1 MGRNGKVSS
10 PFRVVP
16 NRTMQKNILITGGGG
31 RFGRIAAEML
41 AEAGHRVFASMR
53 EPTGRNRERA
63 NALWAQGIDVV
74 AIDVTDDASV
84 ERGVRHVL
92 GKAGRIDV
100 LVNNANVTA
109 IGACEAFS
117 AEQARHLFETNVVGT
132 FRSSRAVFPAMRRA
146 QDGLIVNIGSVLGRI
161 SLPFIGLFGAS
172 KFAVEGLS
180 DALRYEAAPFGID
193 VVLMQPSVDPIAMYE
208 CAQLPA
214 DRARTGLDD
223 SAPHSEDAIFDQMM
237 DRFKGC
243 DGPDPADLAMRLLR
257 LIEATKGSRPDRIV
271 VGAPYGADEIN
282 LLARGVQAKAWA
294 ELGVEDVGPPLIG
307 HTQTR

>member
-1 MGRNGKVSS
+1 
-10 PFRVVP
+10 
-16 NRTMQKNILITGGGG
+16 MQKNILITGGGG
-31 RFGRIAAEML
+31 RFGRAAASAL
-41 AEAGHRVFASMR
+41 AESGHRVFASMR
-53 EPTGRNRERA
+53 EPTGRDRERA

-109 IGACEAFS
+109 IGACDAFS
-117 AEQARHLFETNVVGT
+117 AAQARHLFETNVVGT
-132 FRSSRAVFPAMRRA
+132 FRCSRAVFPAMQRA
-146 QDGLIVNIGSVLGRI
+146 RDGLIVNMGSVLGRI

-193 VVLMQPSVDPIAMYE
+193 VVLMQPSVDPVAMYE
-208 CAQLPA
+208 CAQPPA
-214 DRARTGLDD
+214 DGARGEVDG
-223 SAPHSEDAIFDQMM
+223 SAPHSADAIFDQIM

-243 DGPDPADLAMRLLR
+243 DGPDPADLAMRLVG
-257 LIEATKGSRPDRIV
+257 LIDAIKGSRPERIV
-271 VGAPYGADEIN
+271 IGASYGADEIN

-294 ELGVEDVGPPLIG
+294 ELGVEGFASPPIDR
-307 HTQTR
+307 TQTP